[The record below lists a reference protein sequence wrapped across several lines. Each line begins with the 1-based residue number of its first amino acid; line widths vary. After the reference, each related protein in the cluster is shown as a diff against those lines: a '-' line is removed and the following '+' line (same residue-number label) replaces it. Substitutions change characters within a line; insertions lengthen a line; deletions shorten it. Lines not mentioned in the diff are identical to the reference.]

1 MYSSSI
7 AEHPPYGRSS
17 RFLHSAAAALFR
29 PPPGVS
35 PVTYRTGE
43 RRTREGTVETVRPH
57 LPPTGS
63 HPGGRSAL
71 TCRFRCGDA
80 CFHEVPDTSG
90 NPYFGEV
97 LARALSRRAVLG
109 TAAVVTLASAA
120 GASVP
125 PASEARAAGG
135 GSGHGTRPGDGAKG
149 LRFTPVPPNTADQVT
164 VPPGYRQNIVI
175 RWGEPILR
183 GAPAFDAERQSARA
197 RARQFGYHN
206 DFLSL
211 LPLERERG
219 VSARRQILVANHE
232 YTDEVLKFRGYEPD
246 APTREQVEIAWA
258 AHGLSVVVVGEDRRR
273 GALTPMPRHAL
284 NRRLTATSEFL
295 LTGSAAGSELLP
307 PRPTAA
313 AAGCAAR
320 STTARAGTTPW
331 GTTLH
336 GEENFHQYFAHASS
350 ATDKRYGIGTGA
362 SERKWERFDPRFDV
376 SREPN
381 EPHRFGWVGEL
392 DPYETDFTPRKR
404 TALGRFKHEAAQ
416 PRLTADGRAVVYVGD
431 DEKFDYLY
439 KSVSSRR
446 MREGGGRA
454 AREHDRT
461 LLDEGTCTWRS

>member
-109 TAAVVTLASAA
+109 TAVVVTLASAA

-135 GSGHGTRPGDGAKG
+135 GSGHGTCPGDGAKG
-149 LRFTPVPPNTADQVT
+149 LRFTPVPPNTADRVT

-183 GAPAFDAERQSARA
+183 GAPAFDAERQSVRA

-211 LPLERERG
+211 LPLEREGG

-273 GALTPMPRHAL
+273 GALTPMPQHAL

-295 LTGSAAGSELLP
+295 LTGSAAGSEPLRTSADRSGRRVRGTLDNCAGGDDAVGHDPARRGELP
-307 PRPTAA
+307 PVLRPRPLGDPQAVRHRHRGERTQVGTLRPAL
-313 AAGCAAR
+313 R
-320 STTARAGTTPW
+320 RVARA
-331 GTTLH
+331 
-336 GEENFHQYFAHASS
+336 
-350 ATDKRYGIGTGA
+350 
-362 SERKWERFDPRFDV
+362 ERAAPLR
-376 SREPN
+376 
-381 EPHRFGWVGEL
+381 
-392 DPYETDFTPRKR
+392 
-404 TALGRFKHEAAQ
+404 LGRRTRPVRPGLHPAQAHRAGPLQARGGAAEADRRRAGR
-416 PRLTADGRAVVYVGD
+416 RLRGR
-431 DEKFDYLY
+431 
-439 KSVSSRR
+439 
-446 MREGGGRA
+446 
-454 AREHDRT
+454 
-461 LLDEGTCTWRS
+461 